1 MEDKMPFIVRLT
13 GYQKIHI
20 VWVEVVVAGR
30 VVAILNYNRV
40 ADDDERQQRPH
51 QQNEM
56 TANGK
61 PSCKCQRHVATPSKE
76 TGRIGIRVGAGQE
89 VEASDVQTSSNF
101 IRVVDD
107 RKCFEAPKRKVSE
120 YD

>member
-1 MEDKMPFIVRLT
+1 MPFVVRLT

-20 VWVEVVVAGR
+20 VRVEVVVAGR
-30 VVAILNYNRV
+30 VVAILYYNRV
-40 ADDDERQQRPH
+40 VDDDERQKRPH

-61 PSCKCQRHVATPSKE
+61 PTCKCQRHLAAPSKE
-76 TGRIGIRVGAGQE
+76 TDRIEIRAGAGQE
-89 VEASDVQTSSNF
+89 IEASDFQTSSNVV
-101 IRVVDD
+101 RVVDD
-107 RKCFEAPKRKVSE
+107 RKCFEAPKRKVAE